1 MPSGETAETQADPGP
16 APRGRKAK
24 PSGLLKWLV
33 MATFLAPL
41 AAFAGAAGVRFG
53 ALEPAIG
60 YDLLGLAVTRLLAF
74 AGVAAALLAV
84 VLALKGRRGLA
95 WALLALVVAGGTLG
109 WMLRQE
115 QRLAT
120 NPANDV
126 TSSPSD
132 VPPYSRLVENARRT
146 DRAAPAGTT
155 PVACPGLTSIPTQV
169 APETASA
176 ALKAAGF
183 NVVGSAPFRAE
194 GYHEGFWF
202 GFVHDAS
209 VRIRPGQT
217 DIRVTARS
225 DRAQGPIACEL
236 ALRIAEGLKGG

>member
-1 MPSGETAETQADPGP
+1 MPSGETAETGTDAAP
-16 APRGRKAK
+16 APRGRKK
-24 PSGLLKWLV
+24 SSGLLKWLV

-60 YDLLGLAVTRLLAF
+60 YDLIGLTAVRLLAF
-74 AGVAAALLAV
+74 AGVAAALLAL
-84 VLALKGRRGLA
+84 VLALKGRRGLV
-95 WALLALVVAGGTLG
+95 WALLAVVVAGGTVG

-115 QRLAT
+115 QRLTT
-120 NPANDV
+120 NPVNDV
-126 TSSPSD
+126 ASSPTD
-132 VPPYSRLVENARRT
+132 VPPYSRLIESARRT
-146 DRAAPAGTT
+146 DGAAAAGTT

-176 ALKAAGF
+176 ALRAAGF
-183 NVVGSAPFRAE
+183 NVVGAAPFRAE

-202 GFVHDAS
+202 GFVHDAV

-217 DIRVTARS
+217 DVRVTAR
-225 DRAQGPIACEL
+225 DNRAQGPVACEL